1 MKRNYIILL
10 ILVLCYLF
18 KVWEYF
24 YLGDSQKIS
33 AFNLL
38 NQQEQ
43 VINLPSENISTI
55 NQDLQKIVEKELQNV
70 LEKTKS
76 LRGAIIVENVNN
88 GEIIALTT
96 KTYDKDIKEG
106 QFENWVL
113 TDSFYQDSFFDPINV
128 ITALDLEKL
137 DKNSKISDAGK
148 IKVGIAWLVN
158 RDYSKNRYP
167 GLVDISY
174 LLKNESNVGMVKIGN
189 KISAEEYNEKF
200 ENFGF
205 NEKTGLGL
213 MDIKQDNIKKKI
225 KEKNKY
231 YVSIGYGIHTTPL
244 QLLNFYS
251 ALANNGNYIEPKKK
265 KNVDAQRKQSMQGK
279 NAEIVYEI
287 LRKNSNE
294 NTKLNNIALKTST
307 ILMSKKDIIKKS
319 RRDFRC
325 LSIGYLKSK
334 DSNFITYVLIQSP
347 KTNKVLSCKLIE
359 STNKKILKSI
369 EYANGIVDI
378 KKMAHYLYQLGIED
392 KENNELYSNAI
403 ENYSAA
409 IELDP
414 QNSAFYF
421 ARGLAYD
428 SIKEPKAAIEDFNKA
443 IELNPKNA
451 GAYMYRG
458 VLKHLYGNDSDALK
472 DINIAMKY
480 SSLARGSLYL
490 ARADIKLNLKDYIGA
505 ISDYKSARNYIE
517 KNTAVDLNGRKKTL
531 KYIDNQLKNLSN
543 KHLQD

>member
-137 DKNSKISDAGK
+137 DKNSKISDTGK

-213 MDIKQDNIKKKI
+213 MNVKQDTIKKKI

-251 ALANNGNYIEPKKK
+251 ALANNGNYIEPHVL

-307 ILMSKKDIIKKS
+307 ILMSKKDIIKRS

-451 GAYMYRG
+451 EAYMYRG
-458 VLKHLYGNDSDALK
+458 VLKHLHGNDSDALK

>member
-96 KTYDKDIKEG
+96 KTYDKNIKEG

-137 DKNSKISDAGK
+137 DKNSKISDTGK

-213 MDIKQDNIKKKI
+213 MDVKQDTIKKKI

-251 ALANNGNYIEPKKK
+251 ALANNGNYIEPHVL

-458 VLKHLYGNDSDALK
+458 VLKHLHGNDSDALK

>member
-33 AFNLL
+33 VFNLL

-137 DKNSKISDAGK
+137 NKNSKISDTGK

-213 MDIKQDNIKKKI
+213 MDVKQDTIKKKI

-251 ALANNGNYIEPKKK
+251 ALANNGNYIEPHVL

-307 ILMSKKDIIKKS
+307 ILMSKKDIIKRS

-451 GAYMYRG
+451 GAHMYRG
-458 VLKHLYGNDSDALK
+458 VLKHLHGNDSDALK

-531 KYIDNQLKNLSN
+531 EYIDNQLKNLSN

>member
-1 MKRNYIILL
+1 M
-10 ILVLCYLF
+10 
-18 KVWEYF
+18 
-24 YLGDSQKIS
+24 Q
-33 AFNLL
+33 
-38 NQQEQ
+38 
-43 VINLPSENISTI
+43 SENNSTI

-96 KTYDKDIKEG
+96 KTYDKNIKEG

-137 DKNSKISDAGK
+137 DKNSKISDTGK

-213 MDIKQDNIKKKI
+213 MDVKQDTIKKKI

-251 ALANNGNYIEPKKK
+251 ALANNGNYIEPHVL

-458 VLKHLYGNDSDALK
+458 VLKHLHGNDSDALK

>member
-137 DKNSKISDAGK
+137 DKNSKISDTGK

-213 MDIKQDNIKKKI
+213 MDVKQDTIKKKI

-251 ALANNGNYIEPKKK
+251 ALANNGNYIEPHVL

-517 KNTAVDLNGRKKTL
+517 KNTAVDLNGCKKTL
-531 KYIDNQLKNLSN
+531 EYIDNQLKNLSN

>member
-213 MDIKQDNIKKKI
+213 MDVKQDTIKKKI

-251 ALANNGNYIEPKKK
+251 ALANNGNYIEPHVL

-307 ILMSKKDIIKKS
+307 ILMSKKDIIKRS

>member
-33 AFNLL
+33 VFNLL

-137 DKNSKISDAGK
+137 NKNSKISDTGK

-213 MDIKQDNIKKKI
+213 MNVKQDTIKKKI

-251 ALANNGNYIEPKKK
+251 ALANNGNYIEPHVL

-307 ILMSKKDIIKKS
+307 ILMSKKDIIKRS

-451 GAYMYRG
+451 GAHMYRG
-458 VLKHLYGNDSDALK
+458 VLKHLHGNDSDALK

-531 KYIDNQLKNLSN
+531 EYIDNQLKNLSN

>member
-137 DKNSKISDAGK
+137 DKNSKISDTGK

-213 MDIKQDNIKKKI
+213 MDVKQDTIKKKI

-251 ALANNGNYIEPKKK
+251 ALANNGNYIEPHVL

-307 ILMSKKDIIKKS
+307 ILMSKKDIIKRS

>member
-33 AFNLL
+33 AFNFL

-76 LRGAIIVENVNN
+76 LRGAIIVENINN

-113 TDSFYQDSFFDPINV
+113 TDSFHQDSFFDPINV

-137 DKNSKISDAGK
+137 DKNSKISDTGK
-148 IKVGIAWLVN
+148 LKVGIAWLVN

-205 NEKTGLGL
+205 NEKTGRVL
-213 MDIKQDNIKKKI
+213 MDVK
-225 KEKNKY
+225 
-231 YVSIGYGIHTTPL
+231 
-244 QLLNFYS
+244 
-251 ALANNGNYIEPKKK
+251 
-265 KNVDAQRKQSMQGK
+265 
-279 NAEIVYEI
+279 
-287 LRKNSNE
+287 
-294 NTKLNNIALKTST
+294 
-307 ILMSKKDIIKKS
+307 
-319 RRDFRC
+319 
-325 LSIGYLKSK
+325 
-334 DSNFITYVLIQSP
+334 
-347 KTNKVLSCKLIE
+347 
-359 STNKKILKSI
+359 
-369 EYANGIVDI
+369 
-378 KKMAHYLYQLGIED
+378 
-392 KENNELYSNAI
+392 
-403 ENYSAA
+403 
-409 IELDP
+409 
-414 QNSAFYF
+414 
-421 ARGLAYD
+421 
-428 SIKEPKAAIEDFNKA
+428 
-443 IELNPKNA
+443 
-451 GAYMYRG
+451 
-458 VLKHLYGNDSDALK
+458 
-472 DINIAMKY
+472 
-480 SSLARGSLYL
+480 
-490 ARADIKLNLKDYIGA
+490 
-505 ISDYKSARNYIE
+505 
-517 KNTAVDLNGRKKTL
+517 
-531 KYIDNQLKNLSN
+531 
-543 KHLQD
+543 

>member
-137 DKNSKISDAGK
+137 DKNSKISDTGK

-213 MDIKQDNIKKKI
+213 MNVKQDTIKKKI

-251 ALANNGNYIEPKKK
+251 ALANNGNYIEPHVL

-307 ILMSKKDIIKKS
+307 ILMSKKDIIKRS

-458 VLKHLYGNDSDALK
+458 VLKHLHGNDSDALK